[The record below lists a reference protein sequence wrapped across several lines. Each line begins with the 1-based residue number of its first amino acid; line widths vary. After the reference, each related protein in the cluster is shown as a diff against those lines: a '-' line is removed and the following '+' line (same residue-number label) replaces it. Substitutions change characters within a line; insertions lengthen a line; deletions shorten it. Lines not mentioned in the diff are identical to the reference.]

1 MKRSVLFSLILSM
14 VLLPVFA
21 QEKAAEKPADTGKVV
36 TGDQLYSEITVEDF
50 ETTVYTDKD
59 MSFTKSGEQ
68 QAGLSIRDQFPAP
81 ISNSKKYLGAKIY
94 GKQGDSLTI
103 TPPKPLAIEKY
114 CKTISIWVYGKN
126 FSGELSMFIKD
137 ADSKVHRIPVG
148 KLNFLGWRKLTVT
161 LTDDVAQEDK
171 FLTQKRQLEIMKF
184 MYKPGNVGRLPL
196 WNYFY
201 MDDITAMVRE
211 KYTDRQSDEW

>member
-1 MKRSVLFSLILSM
+1 MKRSVLFPLILL
-14 VLLPVFA
+14 VALLPVYG
-21 QEKAAEKPADTGKVV
+21 QEKPAEKPAATDKVV

-50 ETTVYTDKD
+50 ETTQYSDKD

-68 QAGLSIRDQFPAP
+68 QAGVSIRDQFPAP
-81 ISNSKKYLGAKIY
+81 ITNSKKYLGAKIY

-103 TPPKPLAIEKY
+103 NPARPLVIEKF
-114 CKTISIWVYGKN
+114 CKSISVWVYGKN
-126 FSGELSMFIKD
+126 FSGELSMFLKD
-137 ADSKVHRIPVG
+137 ANAKVHRIPIG
-148 KLNFLGWRKLTVT
+148 KLNFLGWRKMTIT

-184 MYKPGNVGRLPL
+184 LYKPGNTGRLPL

-201 MDDITAMVRE
+201 MDDITAVVRE